1 VQTTANESA
10 IRSGP
15 NNDMTQAIGCSCI
28 HNKNGDPM
36 IEVGGTLPEAVFSV
50 LEDGEMKNPHTG
62 TLFSDKKVVVFAVPG
77 AFTPTCSA
85 AHLPGFVALADKI
98 KAKGVDDII
107 CISVNDA
114 FVMDAWGK
122 SQNASEIKMVA
133 DGNGAF
139 TQLIGLDMDTDAF
152 GGLRSIRYSMIVDD
166 GVVSALNVEDPGRFE
181 VSDAETILKQ
191 L

>member
-1 VQTTANESA
+1 
-10 IRSGP
+10 
-15 NNDMTQAIGCSCI
+15 
-28 HNKNGDPM
+28 M
-36 IEVGGTLPEAVFSV
+36 IEVGATLPKAVFSV
-50 LEDGEMKNPHTG
+50 LEDGDMKNPDTG
-62 TLFSDKKVVVFAVPG
+62 TLFNNKKVVMFAVPG

-85 AHLPGFVALADKI
+85 AHLPGYVALADKI

-122 SQNASEIKMVA
+122 SQNATEITMLA

-139 TQLIGLDMDTDAF
+139 SAAIGLDMNTDAF
-152 GGLRSIRYSMIVDD
+152 GGLRSQRYSMIVDN
-166 GVVSALNVEDPGRFE
+166 GVVSALNVEEGGAFK
-181 VSDAETILKQ
+181 VSDAETVLQQ